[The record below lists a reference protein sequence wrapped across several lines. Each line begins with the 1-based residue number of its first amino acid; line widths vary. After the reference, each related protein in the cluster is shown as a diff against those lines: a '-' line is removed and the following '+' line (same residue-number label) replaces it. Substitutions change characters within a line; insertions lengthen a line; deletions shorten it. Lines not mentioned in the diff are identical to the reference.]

1 MAWFLLVIAGLEEII
16 AAVAMKYIDGTRK
29 NGRSL

>member
-29 NGRSL
+29 K